1 MVKSIE
7 NNGSVVPPFLLKCYE
22 MVDDQS
28 TDSVISWSSLTGDS
42 FVISDVTEFET
53 ELLPKYFKHKNF
65 SSFIRQLNI
74 YGFRKIDTDHWEF
87 ANDQFVKGQKQLLN
101 NICRRKQSQVMAQ
114 RKSSQQNDKSVGA
127 CEKSSQQ
134 KDKSV
139 EAHEEDKYVRLWKEV
154 ESLKTGKNALMQE
167 LIKLRQHQQTSQS
180 KLVVLGE
187 QLKGMEKNQ
196 QQMLSFIVMAM
207 QSSGL
212 LIKLL
217 QPKENNWR
225 MAESNMSVL
234 KRVTDDHVT
243 VPSDGTIVRYQPPMG
258 QSPEPLSTPTLDSET
273 SLESEL
279 SSDELKDFF
288 MNIDFPSGLLDE
300 KLLSSESHGPISLP
314 YLSDDDSIL
323 EQLLLSSPL
332 SENKEE
338 DEHDN
343 AELDSGME
351 IEEMERMV
359 FGTQLGENQN
369 LEILTDQM
377 GLLASECD
385 LQTP

>member
-1 MVKSIE
+1 MVKSAE

-114 RKSSQQNDKSVGA
+114 RKSSQQKDKSVGA
-127 CEKSSQQ
+127 CEKSSEH

-207 QSSGL
+207 QSPGL

-243 VPSDGTIVRYQPPMG
+243 VPSDGTIVRYQPPMD
-258 QSPEPLSTPTLDSET
+258 QSPEPLRTPTLDLET

-279 SSDELKDFF
+279 SSDELRDFF

-332 SENKEE
+332 TENKEE

-351 IEEMERMV
+351 IEEMERMNIRKV
-359 FGTQLGENQN
+359 SEAFWYFYSHYGTTHNRKKH
-369 LEILTDQM
+369 ILT
-377 GLLASECD
+377 A
-385 LQTP
+385 